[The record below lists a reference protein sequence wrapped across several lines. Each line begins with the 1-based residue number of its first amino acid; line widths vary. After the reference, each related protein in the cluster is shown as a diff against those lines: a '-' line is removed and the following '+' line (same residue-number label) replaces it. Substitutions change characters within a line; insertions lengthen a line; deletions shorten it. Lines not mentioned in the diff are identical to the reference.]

1 MTGKAAGE
9 RKVVGGDRR
18 SGKDRRTKDL
28 GPPGKTERRRSLESR
43 KPDVTE
49 IEMSATDWSA
59 LEQLP
64 VPPRK

>member
-1 MTGKAAGE
+1 MTDSATGD
-9 RKVVGGDRR
+9 RKRGGGDRR
-18 SGKDRRTKDL
+18 SGKDRRKQDL
-28 GPPGKTERRRSLESR
+28 GPPGKAERRRSLESR

-49 IEMSATDWSA
+49 IEMSASDWGA